1 MQNIEPDEMR
11 QALAAIKQKFAE
23 HSADNLAAKVVAV
36 GAAFVAVRN
45 AKDPHAMAVVFQNAV
60 RDLNALMRLTNASD
74 PQLDAAIIDLAIERS
89 EELVS
94 IIMKNAHL

>member
-1 MQNIEPDEMR
+1 MQNIDPDELR
-11 QALAAIKQKFAE
+11 QVLVAIKQKFAE

-36 GAAFVAVRN
+36 SAAFVAVRN
-45 AKDPHAMAVVFQNAV
+45 SNDRRATAEVFQNAV
-60 RDLNALMRLTNASD
+60 RDLTASMRLTQASD
-74 PQLDAAIIDLAIERS
+74 PQSDAAILDLAIERS